1 MPFPP
6 TTYDILEVPSFATVE
21 DIRRAY
27 RRQVK
32 QVHPDTSV
40 SDDATRLF
48 QELQRAYETLCDPRG
63 RGAYDAQLAAAQKHQ
78 QPSAFALS
86 LRASHTHLPQSRE
99 PQMLY
104 VIAEIA
110 HNARSL
116 DATTRR
122 PLVNLC
128 LVLDNSLSMDG
139 ARLLRAQEA
148 ASFLIDQL
156 EPTDI
161 LSVVAFSDRARTLFS
176 GPSGANRDTAKEY
189 LRTIQPW
196 GGTELLHGLQAG
208 IGELRRWRRPG
219 TLDHLILLTDGQTYG
234 DEQACIEAA
243 HEAGQDKLGL
253 TLLGLGA
260 GWNEQLLDDMAA
272 RSGGYATFIHSP
284 TRLKS
289 IFRERFKELS
299 DVVARALQIGLHSN
313 EAAEVQNV
321 FRLTPDIARVQLD
334 GSQLLL
340 GDLEAGRPIRV
351 LIELLVRAAQPGAL
365 RLLRLGLSGELLRV
379 AGEPHAETEAEVA
392 ITVSQDTS
400 ARESPPQDIVDML
413 ARIAAYK
420 IQEKVIA
427 DVERGEMARATTR
440 LKNLSTHLMNLGET
454 ELARAALLEAGT
466 LTRTGHLSDEGRKR
480 IRYGTRA
487 LSGTAILGA
496 QKK

>member
-1 MPFPP
+1 MSY
-6 TTYDILEVPSFATVE
+6 TRSYYDILEVPSFATVE

-32 QVHPDTSV
+32 HVHPDTSV
-40 SDDATRLF
+40 SDDATRMF
-48 QELQRAYETLCDPRG
+48 QELQRAYEVLCDPRG
-63 RGAYDAQLAAAQKHQ
+63 RPAYDAQLAAERKQR

-86 LRASHTHLPQSRE
+86 LRASHTRLPQSGE

-110 HNARSL
+110 HNAQR
-116 DATTRR
+116 ATQR
-122 PLVNLC
+122 PVVNLC
-128 LVLDNSLSMDG
+128 LVLDHSLSMNG

-148 ASFLIDQL
+148 AVFLIDQL

-196 GGTELLHGLQAG
+196 GGTELLRGLQAG
-208 IGELRRWRRPG
+208 IGELRRWRGPG
-219 TLDHLILLTDGQTYG
+219 TLDHMILLTDGQTYG

-243 HEAGQDKLGL
+243 REAGQDKLGL

-260 GWNEQLLDDMAA
+260 DWNEQLLDDMAA
-272 RSGGYATFIHSP
+272 RSGGYATFINSP
-284 TRLKS
+284 SRLKS

-299 DVVARALQIGLHSN
+299 DVVARSLRIDLHAN
-313 EAAEVQNV
+313 EAANVQNV
-321 FRLTPDIARVQLD
+321 FRLTPDIARAELD
-334 GSQLLL
+334 GSVLML
-340 GDLEAGRPIRV
+340 GDLEADRPIRV
-351 LIELLVRAAQPGAL
+351 LIELLVSAPQPGAL

-379 AGEPHAETEAEVA
+379 AGEPHAETEADVA
-392 ITVSQDTS
+392 ITVSEDAS
-400 ARESPPQDIVDML
+400 APETPAQEIVDML

-420 IQEKVIA
+420 IQEKVIV
-427 DVERGEMARATTR
+427 DVERGEPERATTR
-440 LKNLSTHLMNLGET
+440 LKNLSTHLMNFGET

-466 LTRTGHLSDEGRKR
+466 LTRTGQLSDEGRKR
-480 IRYGTRA
+480 LRYGTRA